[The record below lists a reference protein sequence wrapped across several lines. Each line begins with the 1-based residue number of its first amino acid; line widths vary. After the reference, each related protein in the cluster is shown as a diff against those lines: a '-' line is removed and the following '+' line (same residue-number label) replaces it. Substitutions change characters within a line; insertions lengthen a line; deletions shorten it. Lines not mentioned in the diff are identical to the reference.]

1 MFFQMVREGREYIA
15 CSRGGH
21 WKTFSGTDGS
31 VFTQLAA
38 LLPKFV
44 TSILTARDE
53 MTIYQ
58 PLIIDEVPE
67 SEDKTDHEAAH
78 EKSSIDLQM
87 SGYWT

>member
-1 MFFQMVREGREYIA
+1 MVREGREYIA

-53 MTIYQ
+53 KDYI
-58 PLIIDEVPE
+58 
-67 SEDKTDHEAAH
+67 SATD
-78 EKSSIDLQM
+78 
-87 SGYWT
+87 Y